1 MFVFFRVWLST
12 NLSMD
17 CCCTPL
23 SPVPLPDNS
32 CPTLCDP
39 MDCSPPGSSVYEIFL
54 ARILEWIAMPSF
66 GGGAVLPTQGLNLLL
81 LHLLRW
87 QADCLP
93 ANHLGRQVAV
103 TGLLP

>member
-1 MFVFFRVWLST
+1 
-12 NLSMD
+12 
-17 CCCTPL
+17 
-23 SPVPLPDNS
+23 
-32 CPTLCDP
+32 
-39 MDCSPPGSSVYEIFL
+39 
-54 ARILEWIAMPSF
+54 MPSF